1 MVQIGREDKDG
12 ACVLRPQGDLT
23 NDFVPIF
30 KAQREALVSE
40 GQANVVVSLAG
51 IGLLS
56 SIGIRELMAC
66 YKDCS
71 GAGGQL
77 IICEMT
83 EQVEDILDTT
93 GLLGVFTVAKTV
105 DEALGLF

>member
-1 MVQIGREDKDG
+1 MQIEREDKEV
-12 ACVLRPQGDLT
+12 ACVLRPKGDLT

-30 KAQREALVSE
+30 KAQREALSGE

-56 SIGIRELMAC
+56 SIGIRELMAF
-66 YKDCS
+66 YKDCM

-77 IICEMT
+77 VVCEMT

-93 GLLGVFTVAKTV
+93 GLLGVFTVAKSV